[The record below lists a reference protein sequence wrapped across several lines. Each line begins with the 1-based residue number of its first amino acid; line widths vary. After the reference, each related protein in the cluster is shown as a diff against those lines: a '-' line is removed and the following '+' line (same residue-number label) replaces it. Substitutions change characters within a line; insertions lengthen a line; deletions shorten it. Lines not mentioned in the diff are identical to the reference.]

1 MTNRDGLLVS
11 TETRIGEA
19 RRWRRLILGCRLV
32 CFIYGRNG
40 CGLCDVQCSGFCET
54 PCSGGNVE
62 RRVVSVVGICSNQ
75 LDEEL
80 GVLQIFRGGIVGR
93 SFSVDDATEQIRE
106 SVRLPAPNQ

>member
-1 MTNRDGLLVS
+1 MFSAAVS
-11 TETRIGEA
+11 A
-19 RRWRRLILGCRLV
+19 K
-32 CFIYGRNG
+32 
-40 CGLCDVQCSGFCET
+40 
-54 PCSGGNVE
+54 
-62 RRVVSVVGICSNQ
+62 RRVPAATWSGVWSVVGICSNQ